1 MELVTLEEQHFKTAC
16 RKLAEKVQHMQFR
29 PDVIIGICTA
39 GVYVAE
45 EMAKSYPDARVYSI
59 RPLDNRPSSSR
70 KWFSALFRMTP
81 EWLLRKLRTFK
92 VTVRSTKKHTLSRKF
107 EIPEEVKKLGKL
119 NVLLVDDS
127 VDGGSTLGS
136 AAKRLTALNP
146 DITLFTATIAVTRR
160 CAICKPDVS
169 LYRPGTLVRYPWS
182 VDFKPGHKY
191 PTPKF

>member
-16 RKLAEKVQHMQFR
+16 QKLAEKVQHMQFR
-29 PDVIIGICTA
+29 PDVIIGIRSA
-39 GVYVAE
+39 GVYVADE
-45 EMAKSYPDARVYSI
+45 VAKSYPQAKVYYI
-59 RPLDNRPSSSR
+59 KPLDNKPSSR
-70 KWFSALFRMTP
+70 KLFNVLFRITP
-81 EWLLRKLRTFK
+81 EWLLKKLRELKETG
-92 VTVRSTKKHTLSRKF
+92 RSTKKHTLSRKF
-107 EIPEEVKKLGKL
+107 EIPAEVKELGKQH
-119 NVLLVDDS
+119 VLLVDDS

-136 AAKRLTALNP
+136 AAKRLVALNP

-160 CAICKPDVS
+160 YAICKPDVS